1 MSGTVQ
7 FERLSECIVVA
18 HGYEVDHLVEV
29 FLDNLRRLYT
39 SGLATYDNSHPL
51 HYRRTLRPP
60 PRFSRQARST
70 NGTRVILSII
80 DLVLYMNVRMVLICE
95 RGWQLFIPSRPRLG
109 KSVPKWQSECF
120 CHGGSHI
127 GSSAAMCTQ

>member
-70 NGTRVILSII
+70 NGTRVILYHRSSSVHERADGA
-80 DLVLYMNVRMVLICE
+80 DLREGLATVHPFKAAAGEVRAKVAVRVLLPWR
-95 RGWQLFIPSRPRLG
+95 
-109 KSVPKWQSECF
+109 
-120 CHGGSHI
+120 
-127 GSSAAMCTQ
+127 